1 MSKYSSY
8 KSQQLITE
16 NWRRFI
22 NEEKKESLNELFG
35 FGGPDKDLA
44 MKLIE
49 FEIKLSS
56 ADSPEKVAALERDYV
71 TLAQAANIKPGS
83 AGAAARGKMKGIKGA
98 PRQDMAMVL
107 HAWETLSRSEDPA
120 AIIHDVQIS
129 LEDAVNSLRDLHTAG
144 SGGDYAKPDYS

>member
-8 KSQQLITE
+8 KNHQLITE

-44 MKLIE
+44 MELVRFDNKLD
-49 FEIKLSS
+49 S
-56 ADSPEKVAALERDYV
+56 AGGNPEKIAALAGEYAA
-71 TLAQAANIKPGS
+71 LAKKINIKPGH

-107 HAWETLSRSEDPA
+107 YAYEQAAADPA
-120 AIIHDVQIS
+120 FDVALYTQ
-129 LEDAVNSLRDLHTAG
+129 EATNSLRDLHTKG
-144 SGGDYAKPDYS
+144 SGGDYDMPDLS